1 MKIIKIEDILEQV
14 KKESKK
20 KKIAVA
26 AAEDDVVLKAV
37 QKAKEINLCD
47 FILFG
52 DKQKIEKIVQENNL
66 DLKDVEIIDSK
77 SPLESA
83 KGAIEAVVNGQAD
96 LPMKGKLT
104 TAEILS
110 IYLKDEYNLKTGK
123 TMNLVCVFE
132 IPNYHKLLIISD
144 AGMIIA
150 PTLEQKIDIINNAV
164 SVAQRL
170 GIERPKVAILGALE
184 QVNPKMPV
192 TLDAAILTQM
202 NRRGQIKGCIVDG
215 PFAMD
220 NAISKEAAI
229 HKGIISEVAGDA
241 DILIVPNIEAGNIL
255 YKTLVYFANA
265 KLASSIIGGK
275 KPVVLTSRA
284 DSDESK
290 LNAMALSILMS

>member
-1 MKIIKIEDILEQV
+1 
-14 KKESKK
+14 
-20 KKIAVA
+20 
-26 AAEDDVVLKAV
+26 
-37 QKAKEINLCD
+37 
-47 FILFG
+47 
-52 DKQKIEKIVQENNL
+52 
-66 DLKDVEIIDSK
+66 
-77 SPLESA
+77 
-83 KGAIEAVVNGQAD
+83 
-96 LPMKGKLT
+96 MKGKLT

-170 GIERPKVAILGALE
+170 GVERPKVAILGALE

>member
-47 FILFG
+47 FTLFG

-202 NRRGQIKGCIVDG
+202 NRRSQIKGCIVDG

>member
-1 MKIIKIEDILEQV
+1 MIKIEDILEQV

>member
-275 KPVVLTSRA
+275 KPVALTSRA